1 MTHEIYVN
9 IMPQKGLLDPQGKA
23 VQLGLSKIG
32 LDAVSDV
39 FVGKRIKLSIEADS
53 QEAAIQKADEAC
65 KQVLVN
71 AVMEDY
77 TIEVA

>member
-1 MTHEIYVN
+1 MTYEIFAN

-23 VQLGLSKIG
+23 VQLGLTKIG
-32 LDAVSDV
+32 LTNISEV

-53 QEAAIQKADEAC
+53 EQKAMEIAKEAC

-71 AVMEDY
+71 AVMEEY
-77 TIEVA
+77 TLKLA